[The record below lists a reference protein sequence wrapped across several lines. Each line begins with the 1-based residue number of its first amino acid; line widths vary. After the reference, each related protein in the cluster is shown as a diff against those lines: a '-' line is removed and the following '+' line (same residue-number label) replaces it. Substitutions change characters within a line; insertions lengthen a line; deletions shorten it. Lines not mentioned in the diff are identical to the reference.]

1 LPEFPMLGFLVLG
14 VSLALGLAL
23 IVAGLRGATSS
34 QAMRW
39 LWQAIALI
47 SAVVGLFFMVTGRPV
62 YALVP
67 GFGILVGV
75 IGWLLELSLT
85 PRKPK
90 GSSVDTRF
98 LRLGLDHETGQV
110 TGDVIAGP
118 FAGRRIESLRVEELV
133 ELLGHYEREDKA
145 SARLVEAY
153 LDRTSPRWREMHAE
167 DAAAAPGHAGTTW
180 PGNSMGRGEAL
191 FILGLGPGSTPE
203 EIRLAHRRK
212 LQEHHPDRGGDPDVA
227 ARINQA
233 RDVLLQE

>member
-1 LPEFPMLGFLVLG
+1 MLGFLVLG
-14 VSLALGLAL
+14 VALALGLSL
-23 IVAGLRGATSS
+23 IVAGMRGATAS

-47 SAVVGLFFMVTGRPV
+47 SAAVGLFFMVTGRPV

-67 GFGILVGV
+67 GFGILVGL
-75 IGWLLELSLT
+75 IGWLLELSLA

-90 GSSVDTRF
+90 GSSVNTSF
-98 LRLGLDHETGQV
+98 LRLSLDHETGQV
-110 TGDVIAGP
+110 TGDIIAGP
-118 FAGRRIESLRVEELV
+118 FVGRRIESLRVEELV
-133 ELLGHYEREDKA
+133 ELLRHYQQVDEA

-153 LDRTSPRWREMHAE
+153 LERTSPRWREMHTEETHAKR
-167 DAAAAPGHAGTTW
+167 GYAGTTR
-180 PGNSMGRGEAL
+180 PGDAMGRGEAL
-191 FILGLGPGSTPE
+191 FILGLGLGATPE

-233 RDVLLQE
+233 RDVLLQD